1 MQGVLISVSD
11 KGVGLPVE
19 NAEQIFNTFF
29 TTKPGGSGM
38 GLAIS
43 RSIIDSH
50 GGRIWATP
58 NDERGA
64 TFHFTLPTAAETLQV
79 PATGT

>member
-1 MQGVLISVSD
+1 
-11 KGVGLPVE
+11 
-19 NAEQIFNTFF
+19 FF
-29 TTKPGGSGM
+29 TTKPAGSGM

-58 NDERGA
+58 NEERGS
-64 TFHFTLPTAAETLQV
+64 TFHFTLPTAGETLQV
-79 PATGT
+79 PQSERDSMSLEMLNKNRG